1 MLALRWEGVEAG
13 SVNVADQP
21 FEPVRSED
29 APATDDVQ
37 RSLHRERERF
47 GRDGLAQMQLVA
59 RLLRFR
65 GGLGAGVTGQR
76 DGGDAAHARLER
88 FVMCLDVCGV
98 DYLTYSRPRSLPTGV
113 QAERYEV
120 VANFQSHTA
129 GGRIR
134 TRVQV
139 PEGDPVCPSLW
150 SAHAGVE
157 NPEREAFDMFGI
169 IFEGHPDMTR
179 ILMPETWQG
188 HPLRKDFSIGR
199 IPVQFKASPS

>member
-1 MLALRWEGVEAG
+1 MTDVAEPTAVSDPPSEVQRLEALYGVPASLSRGQRVLHPDRIEYLALVE
-13 SVNVADQP
+13 
-21 FEPVRSED
+21 RLR
-29 APATDDVQ
+29 TD
-37 RSLHRERERF
+37 
-47 GRDGLAQMQLVA
+47 G
-59 RLLRFR
+59 
-65 GGLGAGVTGQR
+65 
-76 DGGDAAHARLER
+76 